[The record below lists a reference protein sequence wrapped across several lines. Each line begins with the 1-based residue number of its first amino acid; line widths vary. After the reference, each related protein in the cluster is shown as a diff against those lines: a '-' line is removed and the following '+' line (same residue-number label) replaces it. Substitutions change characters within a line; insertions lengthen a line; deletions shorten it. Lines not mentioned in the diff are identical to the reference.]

1 MTDVD
6 SMWYCP
12 TCEAWVGTEIE
23 TCFVCETERPLL
35 PVTSDAVPVD
45 YAPNVTTTHRVRA
58 KLSKASRI
66 VSER

>member
-6 SMWYCP
+6 SMWWCP

-23 TCFVCETERPLL
+23 TCFQCDTKRPLL
-35 PVTSDAVPVD
+35 PVTSAQVSVD
-45 YAPNVTTTHRVRA
+45 DSKQVTTTHRVRA
-58 KLSKASRI
+58 KISKASRI

>member
-1 MTDVD
+1 MIDVD
-6 SMWYCP
+6 SMWWCP
-12 TCEAWVGTEIE
+12 TCEAWVGTKIE
-23 TCFVCETERPLL
+23 TCFQCDTKRPLL